1 MSLQAEMTSL
11 REVNVTLCCKLVMIS
26 GAHVVEYEVHVHG
39 CEEQEPTFSHQSGS
53 QDGDI

>member
-1 MSLQAEMTSL
+1 MTSL